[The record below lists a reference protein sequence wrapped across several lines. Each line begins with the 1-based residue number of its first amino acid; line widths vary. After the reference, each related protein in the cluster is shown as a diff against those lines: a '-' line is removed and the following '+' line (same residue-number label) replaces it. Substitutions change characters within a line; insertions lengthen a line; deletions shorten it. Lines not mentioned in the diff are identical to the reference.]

1 MTQLFIGD
9 LLSLTG
15 ACCVVVEESSVVQ
28 ELLFLL
34 RKIALGWK
42 SFHVFMAGLVLILL
56 LEFLYTPLPRA
67 PFYICLKDSS
77 YSAIRVLFMVVSK
90 LGLP

>member
-1 MTQLFIGD
+1 MLCSGGRVQCCTRAALSTQKNSIRPEEFPCIHGR
-9 LLSLTG
+9 SG
-15 ACCVVVEESSVVQ
+15 A
-28 ELLFLL
+28 
-34 RKIALGWK
+34 
-42 SFHVFMAGLVLILL
+42 
-56 LEFLYTPLPRA
+56 YTPLPRA